1 MRRRWLIVA
10 GAIALVVVVL
20 ALTVQFANEPL
31 RRRVEAQMNAALK
44 GYKVSIRELRVHPV
58 GLSVDLVDWIVI
70 QEAHPKPPIAYIPRL
85 HASVQ
90 WLELVRGHLVADFHF
105 ERPEVYVD
113 TRHAQKEAQDP
124 KSLDERGWQDAAL
137 AIFPLKVNLLRID
150 NGKFTYLEPGP
161 LGLVYLWNID
171 FRAANIRN
179 VRSRD
184 REYPSEIHLAA
195 NVLESAKLRLDGH
208 ADFLAEP
215 HAGIHAALDVSGV
228 ELARL
233 QPIFEHYDIRAREG
247 TLAMAG
253 DIEYAPKVKKVEL
266 ARVMLE
272 RPDVEYVKRR
282 GGQPSA
288 GEKAAQTAAKV
299 TTQPEV
305 LVRANDIQLDRAK
318 LTYANETVDP
328 PYRLFVSDCGVHLRN
343 FTNVRT
349 SDGDGKGTADV
360 TGKFMDSGATTARAD
375 FRPQRNGTDFDV
387 NLQIE
392 NTDVTTMNDLWRAY
406 GKFAF
411 EGGSFSLYSQ
421 LNVANGLVDGYVKPV
436 FVGLDV
442 ASGKE
447 AGIGKKIYGG
457 IVGGVT
463 TILRNQPRDQVATE
477 TSLSG
482 PLDNPQTSTL
492 QVIGKLVQNAFFKA
506 ILPGLER
513 YRD

>member
-1 MRRRWLIVA
+1 MRRRWPWIV
-10 GAIALVVVVL
+10 GAIVLVVVVL

-31 RRRVEAQMNAALK
+31 RRRVEAQMNAALV

-90 WLELVRGHLVADFHF
+90 WVELVRGHLVADFHF
-105 ERPEVYVD
+105 ERPELYVD
-113 TRHAQKEAQDP
+113 TRHAQKEAENP
-124 KSLDERGWQDAAL
+124 KSLDQRGWQEAAL

-150 NGKFTYLEPGP
+150 RGKFTYLEPGP

-171 FRAANIRN
+171 FRASNIRN

-184 REYPSEIHLAA
+184 REYPSVIHLAA

-215 HAGIHAALDVSGV
+215 HAGINAALDLSGL
-228 ELARL
+228 EIARL
-233 QPIFEHYDIRAREG
+233 QPIFEHYDVRARNG
-247 TLAMAG
+247 TLSMAG
-253 DIEYAPKVKKVEL
+253 AVEYAPKMKKVQL
-266 ARVMLE
+266 ARVALD

-282 GGQPSA
+282 AGQASA

-305 LVRANDIQLDRAK
+305 VVRADDVQLDRAR
-318 LTYANETVDP
+318 LAYANETTDP
-328 PYRLFVSDCGVHLRN
+328 PYRLFVADCGVHLRN

-349 SDGDGKGTADV
+349 GEDDSKGTAEV
-360 TGKFMDSGATTARAD
+360 SGKFMDSGATTARAD
-375 FRPQRNGTDFDV
+375 FRPKPNGTDFDV

-406 GKFAF
+406 GKFDF
-411 EGGSFSLYSQ
+411 ERGSFSLYSQ
-421 LNVANGLVDGYVKPV
+421 LTVTNGYVDGYVKPI
-436 FVGLDV
+436 FVELDV
-442 ASGKE
+442 DAGKE
-447 AGIGKKIYGG
+447 AGIGKKLYAG

-463 TILRNQPRDQVATE
+463 TILRNPPRDQVATE
-477 TSLSG
+477 TKLSG

-492 QVIGKLVQNAFFKA
+492 EVIGKLVQNAFFKA
-506 ILPGLER
+506 ILTGLER
-513 YRD
+513 YQR

>member
-1 MRRRWLIVA
+1 MRRRWLVIV
-10 GAIALVVVVL
+10 GAIALVVVLL
-20 ALTVQFANEPL
+20 ALSVQFANEPL
-31 RRRVEAQMNAALK
+31 RRRVEAQMNAALD
-44 GYKVSIRELRVHPV
+44 GYKVSIRELHVHPV
-58 GLSVDLVDWIVI
+58 GLSVDLVDWIVT
-70 QEAHPKPPIAYIPRL
+70 QEAHPKPPIAYVPRL

-105 ERPEVYVD
+105 ERPEFYVD
-113 TRHAQKEAQDP
+113 ARHAEKEAQNP
-124 KSLDERGWQDAAL
+124 KPLDQRGWQDAAL

-150 NGKFTYLEPGP
+150 GGKFTYLEPGP

-171 FRAANIRN
+171 FRASNIRN
-179 VRSRD
+179 VHSRD
-184 REYPSEIHLAA
+184 REYPSQIHLTA

-215 HAGIHAALDVSGV
+215 HAGINAALDVSGV

-233 QPIFEHYDIRAREG
+233 QPILEHYDVRARDG
-247 TLAMAG
+247 TLSMTG
-253 DIEYAPKVKKVEL
+253 EIEYAPKVKKIQL
-266 ARVMLE
+266 ARVLLD

-288 GEKAAQTAAKV
+288 GEKAAETAAKV

-305 LVRANDIQLDRAK
+305 LVRADDVRLDRAR
-318 LTYANETVDP
+318 LAYANETTDP
-328 PYRLFVSDCGVHLRN
+328 PYRLFVSECAVHLRD
-343 FTNVRT
+343 FANVRT
-349 SDGDGKGTADV
+349 GDGDGLGTADV
-360 TGKFMDSGATTARAD
+360 AGKFMDSGPTTAHAD
-375 FRPQRNGTDFDV
+375 FRPKPNGTDFDV

-406 GKFAF
+406 GKFDF
-411 EGGSFSLYSQ
+411 ERGSFSIYSQ
-421 LNVANGLVDGYVKPV
+421 LTVTNGYVDGYVKPI

-442 ASGKE
+442 DAGKE
-447 AGIGKKIYGG
+447 AGIGKKIYAG

-477 TSLSG
+477 TKLSG

-492 QVIGKLVQNAFFKA
+492 EVLGKLMQNAFFKA

-513 YRD
+513 YQR

>member
-1 MRRRWLIVA
+1 MRRRWLTIG
-10 GAIALVVVVL
+10 GAIVLVVVVL

-70 QEAHPKPPIAYIPRL
+70 QEAHPKPPIAYVPRL
-85 HASVQ
+85 HASIQ

-105 ERPEVYVD
+105 ERPELYVD

-124 KSLDERGWQDAAL
+124 KSLDQRGWQEAAL

-150 NGKFTYLEPGP
+150 DGKFTYLEPGP
-161 LGLVYLWNID
+161 LGYVHMWGIQ
-171 FRAANIRN
+171 FRASNIRN
-179 VRSRD
+179 VRARD
-184 REYPSEIHLAA
+184 REYPSELHLTA
-195 NVLESAKLRLDGH
+195 NVLESAKLKLDGH

-215 HAGIHAALDVSGV
+215 HAGIDAALDLSG
-228 ELARL
+228 LPIARL
-233 QPIFEHYDIRAREG
+233 QPIFEHYDVRARDG
-247 TLAMAG
+247 MLSMAG
-253 DIEYAPKVKKVEL
+253 DIEYAPKVKKVQL
-266 ARVMLE
+266 VRVALD

-282 GGQPSA
+282 SEQPSA

-305 LVRANDIQLDRAK
+305 LVRADDIQLDRAK

-349 SDGDGKGTADV
+349 GDGDGKGTADV
-360 TGKFMDSGATTARAD
+360 TGKFMDSGATKAHAD
-375 FRPQRNGTDFDV
+375 FRPQTNGTDFDV
-387 NLQIE
+387 HLQIE

-421 LNVANGLVDGYVKPV
+421 LNVANGQVDGYVKPL

-463 TILRNQPRDQVATE
+463 TILRNQPRDQIATE

>member
-1 MRRRWLIVA
+1 MRRRWLVIV

-20 ALTVQFANEPL
+20 ALSVRFANEPL
-31 RRRVEAQMNAALK
+31 RRRVEAQMNAALQ
-44 GYKVSIRELRVHPV
+44 GYKVSIRELRVHPL

-105 ERPEVYVD
+105 ERPELYVD
-113 TRHAQKEAQDP
+113 TRHAEKEAQDP
-124 KSLDERGWQDAAL
+124 KSLDERGWQEAAL

-150 NGKFTYLEPGP
+150 DGKFTYLEPGP
-161 LGLVYLWNID
+161 LGYVYLWGIQ
-171 FRAANIRN
+171 FRASNIRN

-184 REYPSEIHLAA
+184 REYPSTIHLAA

-215 HAGIHAALDVSGV
+215 HAAINAALDLSGV

-233 QPIFEHYDIRAREG
+233 QPIFENYDVRARAG
-247 TLAMAG
+247 MLSMAG
-253 DIEYAPKVKKVEL
+253 DVEYAPKVKKVQL
-266 ARVMLE
+266 ARVVLD
-272 RPDVEYVKRR
+272 RPDLEYVKRR
-282 GGQPSA
+282 GGQPTV

-299 TTQPEV
+299 TTQPDV
-305 LVRANDIQLDRAK
+305 VVRADELKLDGARLA
-318 LTYANETVDP
+318 YADETTDP
-328 PYRLFVSDCGVHLRN
+328 PYRLFVADCGVHLRN

-349 SDGDGKGTADV
+349 DEGDGKGTAQV
-360 TGKFMDSGATTARAD
+360 SGKFMDSGATTAHAD
-375 FRPQRNGTDFDV
+375 FRPKPNGTDFDV

-406 GKFAF
+406 GKFDF
-411 EGGSFSLYSQ
+411 ERGSFSLYSQ
-421 LNVANGLVDGYVKPV
+421 LNVANGYVNGYVKPI

-442 ASGKE
+442 DPGKE
-447 AGIGKKIYGG
+447 SGIGKKIYEGV
-457 IVGGVT
+457 VGGVT

-477 TSLSG
+477 TTLSG

-492 QVIGKLVQNAFFKA
+492 EVLGKLVQNAFFKA

-513 YRD
+513 YRR